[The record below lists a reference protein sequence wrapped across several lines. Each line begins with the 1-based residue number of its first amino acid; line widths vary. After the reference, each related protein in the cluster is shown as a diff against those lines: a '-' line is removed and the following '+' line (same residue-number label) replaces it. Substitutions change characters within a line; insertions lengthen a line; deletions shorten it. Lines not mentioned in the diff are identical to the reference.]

1 VGERFAEKEGFKPVN
16 ERVRGDGILI
26 GLIISMDVR

>member
-1 VGERFAEKEGFKPVN
+1 MGERFAEKEGFKPVN

-26 GLIISMDVR
+26 IISMDVR